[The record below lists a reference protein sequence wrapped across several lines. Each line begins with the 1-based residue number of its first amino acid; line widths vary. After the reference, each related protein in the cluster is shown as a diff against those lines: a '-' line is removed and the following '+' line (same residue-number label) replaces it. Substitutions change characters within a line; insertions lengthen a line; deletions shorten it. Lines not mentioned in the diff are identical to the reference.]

1 MPRPWTLPHFAT
13 PTRWPVSGWKRATL
27 PNGTRSPRVTP
38 NGRSLARARFA
49 KSIPTR
55 AISRHEKSCRTPT
68 WCEWRSRRS
77 SCNRTLRK
85 RQQWPVLKA
94 CSRNCSYVATS
105 RTALDAPAMRKW
117 TAQRVWS
124 RRYVRSFGRFRRY
137 ANRWSMLSDGGKE
150 NGPPKSGPFPTRN
163 IAVLSHRRAQATSYW
178 ETLAVLREFCGCSPA

>member
-1 MPRPWTLPHFAT
+1 VPHADLMRMEE
-13 PTRWPVSGWKRATL
+13 PPIEL
-27 PNGTRSPRVTP
+27 QPH
-38 NGRSLARARFA
+38 LAQAPA
-49 KSIPTR
+49 MT
-55 AISRHEKSCRTPT
+55 
-68 WCEWRSRRS
+68 S
-77 SCNRTLRK
+77 SEAL
-85 RQQWPVLKA
+85 LA
-94 CSRNCSYVATS
+94 NCSYVATS

-163 IAVLSHRRAQATSYW
+163 TAVLSHRRAQATSYW